1 MTDKCLSDSP
11 SCNLRDFYSVACMVM
26 EHHPIAGYHEKGLG
40 AGLARLLAHMLHGAT
55 LGWVASLM
63 T

>member
-1 MTDKCLSDSP
+1 MLIVSI
-11 SCNLRDFYSVACMVM
+11 MVM
-26 EHHPIAGYHEKGLG
+26 EHHPIAGYHKKGLG
-40 AGLARLLAHMLHGAT
+40 AGLARLLALMLHGAT

>member
-1 MTDKCLSDSP
+1 MHGVIVMLLVSI
-11 SCNLRDFYSVACMVM
+11 MVM
-26 EHHPIAGYHEKGLG
+26 ENHPIAGYHEKGLG
-40 AGLARLLAHMLHGAT
+40 AGLARLLAHMLHVAT